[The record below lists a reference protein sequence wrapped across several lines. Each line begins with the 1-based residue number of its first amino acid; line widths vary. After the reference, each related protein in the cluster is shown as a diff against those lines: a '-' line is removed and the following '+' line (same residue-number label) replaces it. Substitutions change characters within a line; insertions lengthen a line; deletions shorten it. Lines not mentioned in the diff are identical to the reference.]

1 MSNSNNLKI
10 WKSPYLKK
18 KSGVHIVVDYA
29 EDTRFSNFAI
39 EYLCKN
45 EKLHETVYACSFGA
59 QIESFKP
66 KKYDRK
72 SRDAVPLM
80 CWKTFISFFYYC
92 STSSYC
98 YSPVRNVF
106 NFSVPFLSWLAFT
119 VLLVVTIILYFI
131 PTRWGSY
138 TVQSDSVTRIV
149 CEIRRQRDGSSKF
162 LSYTFLGGGGGWGF
176 FWGGGGNLCQNSLH

>member
-119 VLLVVTIILYFI
+119 LLLVVTIILYFI

-138 TVQSDSVTRIV
+138 TV
-149 CEIRRQRDGSSKF
+149 RQCHENCMWDKATERWEFEVFVVYFFGGWGWWGF
-162 LSYTFLGGGGGWGF
+162 FLGGGG
-176 FWGGGGNLCQNSLH
+176 